1 MGKYKIFI
9 RASASK
15 ELAAIPKDS
24 LQKVLDRIRNL
35 EEDPRPVGCDKL
47 SAQER
52 YRLRQGNYR
61 IVYSIQ
67 DKEQTIH
74 VVKIGHR
81 KEIYRKPEWTKE
93 GRLTR

>member
-1 MGKYKIFI
+1 MGKYKVFI

-15 ELAAIPKDS
+15 ELAVIPKKS
-24 LQKVLDRIRNL
+24 LQKIVDRIRSL
-35 EEDPRPVGCDKL
+35 EENPRPVGCEKL

-61 IVYSIQ
+61 IVYSIH

-74 VVKIGHR
+74 IVKIGHR
-81 KEIYRKPEWTKE
+81 KEIYRQP
-93 GRLTR
+93 G